1 MGTGFYEEEKMKC
14 PICKIGETEQG
25 NTTVTLTRDD
35 FTLVVKEVPAR
46 ICTNCGEDYIDS
58 IVVRELLELAE
69 RMAKNGSLVD
79 IRKYMPGMAAP
90 C

>member
-1 MGTGFYEEEKMKC
+1 MGIGFYEEEKMKC
-14 PICKIGETEQG
+14 SICKIGETEQG
-25 NTTVTLTRDD
+25 NTTVTLNRDD
-35 FTLVVKEVPAR
+35 FTLVVKEVPAQ

-58 IVVRELLELAE
+58 IVVRDLLELAE